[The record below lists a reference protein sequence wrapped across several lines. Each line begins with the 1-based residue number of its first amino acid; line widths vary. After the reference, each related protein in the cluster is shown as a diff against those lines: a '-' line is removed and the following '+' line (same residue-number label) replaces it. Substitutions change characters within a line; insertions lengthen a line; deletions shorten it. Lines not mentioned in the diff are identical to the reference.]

1 MQLSMISVINFSMR
15 AILVFEFGAKIK
27 NLITKT
33 IAAYSD
39 LRNIFRE
46 VWMLRNVEQGSKTDG
61 MKDDHEV
68 GKETRPKDRHGTF
81 VDCTAHIS
89 NAEEFFINQM
99 GANAT
104 DKLGRQVEN
113 AEGLDRSLYRARRT
127 SNAAPNADFRDNFA
141 HDCLC
146 KRELSFF

>member
-1 MQLSMISVINFSMR
+1 MQLSMILVIDLSIR

-27 NLITKT
+27 NLITET

-39 LRNIFRE
+39 LRDIFRE
-46 VWMLRNVEQGSKTDG
+46 VWMLRNVEQGNKTDR
-61 MKDDHEV
+61 MEDDHEV
-68 GKETRPKDRHGTF
+68 GKETRPKDRYGTF

-89 NAEEFFINQM
+89 NAEEFFVVQM

-104 DKLGRQVEN
+104 DKLGRKVEN

-127 SNAAPNADFRDNFA
+127 PNAALNADF
-141 HDCLC
+141 
-146 KRELSFF
+146 